1 MSEGDEWD
9 APEAEAEH
17 DEVVHTAPADEQD
30 EVQGRPDEQDQAPE
44 RADEPAPAKDT
55 KAAPKMRYANL
66 GEFVTYFFAETYA
79 RHIGTG
85 NGSRTWCPWWWKHP
99 EAIVR
104 LDAIWRAWEH
114 LRLQPDLGLSIWLL
128 HHVDP
133 HMAVLF
139 SAQGPFKGC
148 SEARGHNPSSQPL
161 PNVEADPA
169 IFAADL
175 DV

>member
-1 MSEGDEWD
+1 MTGDEWD
-9 APEAEAEH
+9 APTPDAEH
-17 DEVVHTAPADEQD
+17 DEVVHTAPAHEH
-30 EVQGRPDEQDQAPE
+30 DQSPERAAKQQEAPE
-44 RADEPAPAKDT
+44 RAAEPAAEEP
-55 KAAPKMRYANL
+55 KAAPTMRYDNL
-66 GEFVTYFFAETYA
+66 GEFVTYFFAGTYA

-99 EAIVR
+99 EAIMR

-114 LRLQPDLGLSIWLL
+114 LRLQPDLGLSIWLI

-148 SEARGHNPSSQPL
+148 SQARGHNPGSQPL
-161 PNVEADPA
+161 PNIEADPA
-169 IFAADL
+169 IFATNL
-175 DV
+175 DT